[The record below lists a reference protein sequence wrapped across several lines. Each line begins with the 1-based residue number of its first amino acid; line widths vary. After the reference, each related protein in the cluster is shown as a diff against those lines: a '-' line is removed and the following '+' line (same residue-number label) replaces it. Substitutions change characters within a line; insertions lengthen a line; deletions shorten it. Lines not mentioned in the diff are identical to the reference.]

1 MEYLKF
7 CFVFSCWVKFALSVF
22 STDAPQPP
30 AAIPKE
36 KLLVLT
42 VATEETDGF
51 LRFMKSANYFKCW
64 EWESRGKV
72 ETWAALLVEG
82 KNYDLI
88 FAAGPEEILR
98 KFQQAN
104 HKVLF
109 AADGLIWPDKKLAD
123 KYPSVRSGKR
133 YLNSGGIMGY
143 APFINKIVTQWN
155 LHDNDDDQLF
165 YTKIYVDPL
174 QRHTLNMTLDHKCQ
188 IFQNLNGAIDEVLL
202 KFGTNLV
209 RVRNTVY
216 DSLPVVVHGN
226 GNTKMYLNHLAN
238 YVPNTW
244 NYEHGCSHCDDDIL
258 DLSQLK
264 EVYHEKH
271 IQKFWEENRNVFN
284 TFKVVGPEENLS
296 QGEARNMGMYVSK
309 SIISRNL
316 WDICRKDV
324 TCDFYFSMDS
334 DVMLTNRQTLKLLL
348 EQNSASIST
357 NTVIYGS
364 IISTQPKKIHF
375 IVVLVRTRKRTAV
388 EKHIPM
394 SSKFKETEQIR
405 GLEKQHT
412 VTLDPLEH
420 DLQLWFSLY
429 TSMIC
434 WPRLYLSRGSSLPCR
449 RPLCAKSLIFICS
462 DRITIST
469 LCLPPPY
476 RKIIGPLVTRHGK
489 LWSNFWGGLSLD
501 GYYARSEDYIDIVQR
516 KRVGL
521 WNIPFMAHVYLV
533 KGSTLRNELKE
544 RNYFVLGKL
553 DPDMALCRNSREMV
567 RKLILHLQGFTSH
580 REKDSPSPESFHML
594 RPPKGV
600 FMYITNRHDFGR
612 LISTANYNTSHYNND
627 LWQIFENPTDWK
639 EKYIHSN
646 YSRIFTEN
654 VMEEP
659 CPDVFWF
666 PVFSQKACDEIVE
679 EMEHYGSWSGE
690 KMRLDK
696 RISGGYETVPTDD
709 IHMKQ
714 IGYEKEWLHFIRE
727 FISPVTLKVF
737 SGYFTKGY
745 AVMNFVVKYT
755 PERQAYL
762 RPHHD
767 SSTFTI
773 NIALNA
779 KDTDFQVQLLHSFT
793 QERVELHAPGAP
805 DPPPR
810 RPAHHQRHPLH
821 RSVLHRPLN

>member
-7 CFVFSCWVKFALSVF
+7 CFVFSCWVKLALSVF
-22 STDAPQPP
+22 STDAPQPL

-51 LRFMKSANYFKCW
+51 LRFMKSANYFKYNV
-64 EWESRGKV
+64 KV
-72 ETWAALLVEG
+72 LGMGEPWKGGDVGRSIGGGQKVRLLKEAMEALADQEDLVVLTVDS
-82 KNYDLI
+82 YDLI

-133 YLNSGGIMGY
+133 YLNSGGIIGY
-143 APFINKIVTQWN
+143 APFINKVVTQWN

-188 IFQNLNGAIDEVLL
+188 IFQNLNGAVDEVLL

-226 GNTKMYLNHLAN
+226 GNTKIYLNHLAN

-264 EVYHEKH
+264 EYPNVLVGVFIEQPTPFLPEFFHRLLTLDYPKDKLKVFVHNNEVYHEKH

-296 QGEARNMGMYVSK
+296 QGEARNMGM
-309 SIISRNL
+309 
-316 WDICRKDV
+316 DICRKDV

-334 DVMLTNRQTLKLLL
+334 DVMLTNRQTLKLLV
-348 EQNSASIST
+348 EQN
-357 NTVIYGS
+357 
-364 IISTQPKKIHF
+364 
-375 IVVLVRTRKRTAV
+375 
-388 EKHIPM
+388 
-394 SSKFKETEQIR
+394 
-405 GLEKQHT
+405 
-412 VTLDPLEH
+412 
-420 DLQLWFSLY
+420 
-429 TSMIC
+429 
-434 WPRLYLSRGSSLPCR
+434 
-449 RPLCAKSLIFICS
+449 
-462 DRITIST
+462 
-469 LCLPPPY
+469 

-553 DPDMALCRNSREMV
+553 DPDMALCRNSREM
-567 RKLILHLQGFTSH
+567 
-580 REKDSPSPESFHML
+580 
-594 RPPKGV
+594 GV

-679 EMEHYGSWSGE
+679 EMEHYGSWSGGKNE
-690 KMRLDK
+690 DK

-779 KDTDFQVQLLHSFT
+779 KDTDFQGGGCRFHRYNCSVASSRKGWSLMHPGRLTHLHEGLPTTNGTRYIAVSFI
-793 QERVELHAPGAP
+793 
-805 DPPPR
+805 DP
-810 RPAHHQRHPLH
+810 
-821 RSVLHRPLN
+821 

>member
-51 LRFMKSANYFKCW
+51 LRFMKSANYFKYNV
-64 EWESRGKV
+64 KV
-72 ETWAALLVEG
+72 LGMGEPWKGGDVGRSIGGGQKVRLLKEAMEALADQEDLVVLTVDS
-82 KNYDLI
+82 YDLI

-133 YLNSGGIMGY
+133 YLNSGGIIGY
-143 APFINKIVTQWN
+143 APFINKVVTQWN

-264 EVYHEKH
+264 EYPNVLVGVFIEQPTPFLPEFFHRLLTLDYPKDKLKVFVHNNEVYHEKH

-296 QGEARNMGMYVSK
+296 QGEARNMGM
-309 SIISRNL
+309 
-316 WDICRKDV
+316 DICRKDV

-334 DVMLTNRQTLKLLL
+334 DVMLNNRQTLKLLV
-348 EQNSASIST
+348 EQN
-357 NTVIYGS
+357 
-364 IISTQPKKIHF
+364 
-375 IVVLVRTRKRTAV
+375 
-388 EKHIPM
+388 
-394 SSKFKETEQIR
+394 
-405 GLEKQHT
+405 
-412 VTLDPLEH
+412 
-420 DLQLWFSLY
+420 
-429 TSMIC
+429 
-434 WPRLYLSRGSSLPCR
+434 
-449 RPLCAKSLIFICS
+449 
-462 DRITIST
+462 
-469 LCLPPPY
+469 

-553 DPDMALCRNSREMV
+553 DPDMALCRNSREMG
-567 RKLILHLQGFTSH
+567 I
-580 REKDSPSPESFHML
+580 
-594 RPPKGV
+594 

-654 VMEEP
+654 VMEE
-659 CPDVFWF
+659 
-666 PVFSQKACDEIVE
+666 KACDEIVE
-679 EMEHYGSWSGE
+679 EMEHYGSWSGGKNE
-690 KMRLDK
+690 DK

-779 KDTDFQVQLLHSFT
+779 KDTDFQGGGCRFHRYNCSIASPRKGWSFMHPGRLTHLHEGLPTTNGTRYIAVSFI
-793 QERVELHAPGAP
+793 
-805 DPPPR
+805 DP
-810 RPAHHQRHPLH
+810 
-821 RSVLHRPLN
+821 